1 MTQGHCDTALS
12 YTESNLELRGGHEN
26 AHLPELALTLGRTVQ
41 QNPSDGNV
49 WYLHY
54 LIQQPRAKSAYRAFE
69 L

>member
-1 MTQGHCDTALS
+1 MTHGHCDTVLS
-12 YTESNLELRGGHEN
+12 YIESSLELRGGHEN
-26 AHLPELALTLGRTVQ
+26 AHLPELALTLG
-41 QNPSDGNV
+41 NPSDGNV